1 MKSDIQKLES
11 VHPDL
16 ITTFLTTGDG
26 EGIPEDVQ
34 IFLKQLQWAAEIYE
48 YERNITRG
56 ARQLKQRIRLDVRTC
71 MTRINQAISYFNV
84 DCNVSIKVW
93 ENDFANKYE
102 DLAKLCSAKRD
113 YKMQKACMDQALEC
127 RRRASEQAEA
137 DRDLGVVFLISPEVT
152 AEELGFRK
160 KNLKEI
166 AAKHNRGFYVSL
178 IDGLPIESSEKKRL
192 LRDADIQE
200 AEIVEDMTNADD
212 SLAHG
217 EDGTVGD
224 GDDMNDLND
233 LTDE

>member
-1 MKSDIQKLES
+1 MKSDIQKLEN

-16 ITTFLTTGDG
+16 ITTFLTTGEG
-26 EGIPEDVQ
+26 EGIPKDVQ

-56 ARQLKQRIRLDVRTC
+56 ARQLKQRIAAQQHISIDVRTC

-102 DLAKLCSAKRD
+102 DLAKLCSSQRN

-152 AEELGFRK
+152 PEQLGFQK

-166 AAKHNRGFYVSL
+166 AAKHNKGFYVSL
-178 IDGLPIESSEKKRL
+178 IDGLPIEGVEKKRL

-200 AEIVEDMTNADD
+200 AEIMEDM
-212 SLAHG
+212 S
-217 EDGTVGD
+217 
-224 GDDMNDLND
+224 
-233 LTDE
+233 DEPSDE

>member
-56 ARQLKQRIRLDVRTC
+56 ARQLKQRIAAQQHIRLDVRTC

-137 DRDLGVVFLISPEVT
+137 DRDLGS
-152 AEELGFRK
+152 RQ
-160 KNLKEI
+160 
-166 AAKHNRGFYVSL
+166 R
-178 IDGLPIESSEKKRL
+178 
-192 LRDADIQE
+192 
-200 AEIVEDMTNADD
+200 
-212 SLAHG
+212 
-217 EDGTVGD
+217 
-224 GDDMNDLND
+224 
-233 LTDE
+233 

>member
-1 MKSDIQKLES
+1 MKSNIEKLES

-16 ITTFLTTGDG
+16 INNFLTTGDG
-26 EGIPEDVQ
+26 EGIPADVQ

-48 YERNITRG
+48 YERNITRA
-56 ARQLKQRIRLDVRTC
+56 ARQLKQRIAAQQEISVDLRTC
-71 MTRINQAISYFNV
+71 QSRINQAISYFNV

-102 DLAKLCSAKRD
+102 DLAKLCCAKRD

-152 AEELGFRK
+152 PEELGFQK

-166 AAKHNRGFYVSL
+166 ASKHNKGFYISL
-178 IDGLPIESSEKKRL
+178 IDGLPIESTEKKRL

-200 AEIVEDMTNADD
+200 AEIIE
-212 SLAHG
+212 
-217 EDGTVGD
+217 E
-224 GDDMNDLND
+224 MNDEQAD
-233 LTDE
+233 T

>member
-1 MKSDIQKLES
+1 MKSNIEKLES

-16 ITTFLTTGDG
+16 INTFLTTGEGD
-26 EGIPEDVQ
+26 GIPEDVQ

-56 ARQLKQRIRLDVRTC
+56 ARQLKQRIAAQQKLSVDLRTC

-84 DCNVSIKVW
+84 DSTVSIKVW

-102 DLAKLCSAKRD
+102 DLAKVCSAKRD

-137 DRDLGVVFLISPEVT
+137 DRDLGVVFLITPEVT
-152 AEELGFRK
+152 PEELGFQK
-160 KNLKEI
+160 KSLKEI
-166 AAKHNRGFYVSL
+166 AAKHNKGFYISL
-178 IDGLPIESSEKKRL
+178 IDGLPIEGSEKKRL

-200 AEIVEDMTNADD
+200 AEILE
-212 SLAHG
+212 
-217 EDGTVGD
+217 
-224 GDDMNDLND
+224 DMND
-233 LTDE
+233 EQAES

>member
-1 MKSDIQKLES
+1 MKSNIEKLES

-16 ITTFLTTGDG
+16 INTFLTTGKGD
-26 EGIPEDVQ
+26 GIPKDVQ

-56 ARQLKQRIRLDVRTC
+56 ARMLKLRIAAQQHLSVDLRTC
-71 MTRINQAISYFNV
+71 MSRINQAISYFNV
-84 DCNVSIKVW
+84 DCTVSIKVW

-102 DLAKLCSAKRD
+102 DLAKVCSAKRD

-152 AEELGFRK
+152 PEELGFQK
-160 KNLKEI
+160 KSLKEI
-166 AAKHNRGFYVSL
+166 AAKHNKGFYVSL
-178 IDGLPIESSEKKRL
+178 IDGLPIERAEKKRL

-200 AEIVEDMTNADD
+200 AEIIEDMKDEQTD
-212 SLAHG
+212 S
-217 EDGTVGD
+217 
-224 GDDMNDLND
+224 
-233 LTDE
+233 

>member
-1 MKSDIQKLES
+1 MKSNIEKLES

-16 ITTFLTTGDG
+16 INAFLTTGKGD
-26 EGIPEDVQ
+26 GIPEDVQ

-56 ARQLKQRIRLDVRTC
+56 ARMLKQRIAAQQHLSVDVRTC
-71 MTRINQAISYFNV
+71 MARINQAISYFNV
-84 DCNVSIKVW
+84 DSTVGIKVW

-102 DLAKLCSAKRD
+102 DLAKVCSAKRD

-137 DRDLGVVFLISPEVT
+137 DRDLGVVFLITPEVT
-152 AEELGFRK
+152 PEELGFQK
-160 KNLKEI
+160 KSLKEI
-166 AAKHNRGFYVSL
+166 AAKHNRGFYLSL

-200 AEIVEDMTNADD
+200 AEILEDMDD
-212 SLAHG
+212 G
-217 EDGTVGD
+217 Q
-224 GDDMNDLND
+224 
-233 LTDE
+233 TDT

>member
-1 MKSDIQKLES
+1 MKSEIEKLES

-16 ITTFLTTGDG
+16 ITTFLTTGEG
-26 EGIPEDVQ
+26 KGIPEDVQ
-34 IFLKQLQWAAEIYE
+34 TFLKQLQWAAEIYE

-56 ARQLKQRIRLDVRTC
+56 ARQLKQRIASLQKITLDVRTC

-84 DCNVSIKVW
+84 DCNVAIKVW

-102 DLAKLCSAKRD
+102 DLAKLCSSKRD

-137 DRDLGVVFLISPEVT
+137 DRDLGVVFLITPEVT
-152 AEELGFRK
+152 PEELGFQK

-166 AAKHNRGFYVSL
+166 AGKYNRGFYISL

-200 AEIVEDMTNADD
+200 AEIVENLSD
-212 SLAHG
+212 
-217 EDGTVGD
+217 EP
-224 GDDMNDLND
+224 
-233 LTDE
+233 TDFE